1 MSYMGVIGGTLGV
14 QILRSLNSTGVS
26 TSFPDGVPPA
36 YLNRSKLE
44 VLLGPH
50 IWDDIRGKTVV
61 DFGSGEG
68 YEMIELANHGAR
80 QVIGVEPWPKWIA
93 SAKERLAASAESV
106 SSKCEVVERWDE
118 SRPKVDVIISIDS
131 FEHYEDPAAILEL
144 MCRMLKPDGFV
155 LVAFGPP
162 WYHPYGG
169 HLFSVFPWAHLIFS
183 ERAMVNW
190 RTGLPGKE
198 PRTSLLDAGINQMTV
213 SRFERLV
220 ERSPFQAR
228 TFEAVPIRR
237 KRWPSWS
244 REFTTSIVRCRLEPR
259 AVV

>member
-1 MSYMGVIGGTLGV
+1 MGVIGGSVGV
-14 QILRSLNSTGVS
+14 QILRSINSTGQS
-26 TSFPDGVPPA
+26 AKMPDGIPPA
-36 YLNRSKLE
+36 YQNKSKLE
-44 VLLGPH
+44 CLLGAN
-50 IWDDIRGKTVV
+50 IWNEIQNKAVV
-61 DFGSGEG
+61 DFGCGEG
-68 YEMIELANHGAR
+68 YEVVELAQHGAR

-93 SAKERLAASAESV
+93 SARQRIVNERVADR
-106 SSKCEVVERWDE
+106 CEIVERWDG
-118 SRPKVDVIISIDS
+118 SRSKVDVIISLDS

-144 MCRMLKPDGFV
+144 MYSMLNPGGFV

-162 WYHPYGG
+162 WFHPYGG
-169 HLFSVFPWAHLIFS
+169 HLFSVFPWAHLVFS
-183 ERAMVNW
+183 ERAMVTW

-220 ERSPFQAR
+220 ERSPFR
-228 TFEAVPIRR
+228 FRSFEAVPIRR

-259 AVV
+259 AIS